1 MASAMLY
8 RMKEDGCE
16 VQTIHADNDSTTA
29 ARLRNDFPSLQKKQD
44 KNHLKK
50 NLTKQLYKLAKD
62 HKQLKPTGTI
72 SYVTR
77 CFMYGMQ
84 SPQNIIL
91 KKSWHQNWRWLSLTC
106 LETTVFV
113 QRLHGV
119 HIRKIQR
126 HSGTFKI
133 SYH

>member
-1 MASAMLY
+1 MEPDMASAMLY

-16 VQTIHADNDSTTA
+16 VQAIHADNDSTTA

-62 HKQLKPTGTI
+62 HKQLKPTETI

-77 CFMYGMQ
+77 CCMYAISSKHNSEEELTSKLEMVVPHMFGD
-84 SPQNIIL
+84 
-91 KKSWHQNWRWLSLTC
+91 HSLFA
-106 LETTVFV
+106 EAAW
-113 QRLHGV
+113 
-119 HIRKIQR
+119 
-126 HSGTFKI
+126 
-133 SYH
+133 